1 MTTAREEFLAG
12 ERPSDVQVYLHED
25 AVSDIEAL
33 AGHGERVVDGVVLV
47 LDGERARGVFQRA
60 TGIDP
65 MGFARQAMDTDGD
78 VDRDCTGG
86 TCPAGGGVDG
96 GTGGGGGDHH
106 ARFVFAFAEEQNE
119 EAGGLYAEGPV
130 IHGYVSCACGESYS
144 EKWVAS
150 E

>member
-1 MTTAREEFLAG
+1 MRTAREEFLAG
-12 ERPSDVQVYLHED
+12 ERPSDVHVYLHED

-33 AGHGERVVDGVVLV
+33 IGHGERVDDGVVLV
-47 LDGERARGVFQRA
+47 LDGEQARGVFQRA

-65 MGFARQAMDTDGD
+65 MGFARRAMDTDGA

-86 TCPAGGGVDG
+86 TCPAGDG
-96 GTGGGGGDHH
+96 GSGGEHRV
-106 ARFVFAFAEEQNE
+106 RFVFAFAEKQNE

-144 EKWVAS
+144 EKWTIRNADGPD
-150 E
+150 

>member
-1 MTTAREEFLAG
+1 MATAREEFLAG
-12 ERPSDVQVYLHED
+12 ERPEDVHIYLHED
-25 AVSDIEAL
+25 AVSDVEAL
-33 AGHGERVVDGVVLV
+33 SEYGERVEDGIVLV
-47 LDGERARGVFQRA
+47 LDGEQARGVFQRA

-65 MGFARQAMDTDGD
+65 MGFARKAMDTDGE
-78 VDRDCTGG
+78 VDRDCAGG
-86 TCPAGGGVDG
+86 MCPAGEGE
-96 GTGGGGGDHH
+96 TGGEHR

-150 E
+150 SGK

>member
-1 MTTAREEFLAG
+1 MPTAREEFLAG
-12 ERPSDVQVYLHED
+12 ERPADVHIYLHED
-25 AVSDIEAL
+25 AVSDVEAL
-33 AGHGERVVDGVVLV
+33 ADHGERVEDGIVLV
-47 LDGERARGVFQRA
+47 LGGEQARGVFQRA

-86 TCPAGGGVDG
+86 TCPAGGGD
-96 GTGGGGGDHH
+96 DHQ
-106 ARFVFAFAEEQNE
+106 ARFVFAFAEEQNQ

-130 IHGYVSCACGESYS
+130 IHGYVSCACGASYS

-150 E
+150 EGR